1 MFDCVQNYFLFVL
14 PYFFRLNKNGR
25 NESMQ
30 NGFNLKEWEAASKRF
45 FNNKKNMEAKISIAI
60 KDGKFLIQVVDMK
73 QEYLKYKEELQ
84 RLALKV
90 AQGGYIV
97 TFNSLCK
104 PDYPLP
110 EDYDK
115 EVAVGQACM
124 LENISM
130 YLHTLFD
137 KGLESFYCL
146 LVTQRQLFECSYQ
159 IRHMKYDGE
168 KWVTGKGEYLKDGS
182 WVSPDGNNFY
192 CNMAASVFEAI
203 IH

>member
-1 MFDCVQNYFLFVL
+1 
-14 PYFFRLNKNGR
+14 
-25 NESMQ
+25 MQ
-30 NGFNLKEWEAASKRF
+30 NGFDLKEWENASKRF
-45 FNNKKNMEAKISIAI
+45 LNNKNNMEAKMSIVVKEGQLKI
-60 KDGKFLIQVVDMK
+60 KIIEMK
-73 QEYLKYKEELQ
+73 QEFLKYKEELQ
-84 RLALKV
+84 KLALKV

-97 TFNSLCK
+97 AFNSLCK
-104 PDYPLP
+104 PEYPLQ

-115 EVAVGQACM
+115 EVAVGQACI

-130 YLHTLFD
+130 YLNTLFD
-137 KGLESFYCL
+137 KGLEAFYCL

-168 KWVTGKGEYLKDGS
+168 KWVTGKGEYLQDGS
-182 WVSPDGNNFY
+182 WVSPNGDTFY

>member
-14 PYFFRLNKNGR
+14 PYSFRFKKNGR

-30 NGFNLKEWEAASKRF
+30 DGFNLKEWETAVQRF
-45 FNNKKNMEAKISIAI
+45 CKNKSNMDAKMTIAI
-60 KDGKFLIQVVDMK
+60 KEGKLLIQVVQMK
-73 QEYLKYKEELQ
+73 EEFLKYKAELQ
-84 RLALKV
+84 RLALTV
-90 AQGGYIV
+90 AQGGYV
-97 TFNSLCK
+97 VAFNSLCK
-104 PDYPLP
+104 PAYPFE
-110 EDYDK
+110 EDYED
-115 EVAVGQACM
+115 EAALGRECM
-124 LENISM
+124 LKNVIM
-130 YLHTLFD
+130 YLNTLFD